1 MDSQI
6 WHDYCVAA
14 PPQPPPVLTVKQWAA
29 LTDQDF
35 GLQIEML
42 EQWLGYVYIETPE
55 LAAITRTMTR
65 TVRANAY
72 SPPGAKNIVALSG
85 RNLAGKSTL
94 AKRWAR
100 SIYRELITGSP
111 LDDRGRPVRRPA
123 RGWEVDFCPVVF
135 LNMGAGAKMAAFDG
149 LILSFFGLPTD
160 GRVRELT
167 ASAVRAIQRHRTKVL
182 VIDDAH
188 FIKTV
193 CKDARDVLDHIKKIN
208 TEIGEVG
215 ATLVLVGADLTDNA
229 LAHDPQIAGR
239 MKLRAFPQY
248 EIDTAEEQCAWQGI
262 VRDLEDQVLPL
273 LPAGKPG
280 MLFTELAGEL
290 WCRTQGYLGDLREL
304 VCEATILAAEDRSHR
319 IQRKHLDM
327 VGLSVRAEL
336 VEKTSNSPSRRRRK
350 AKV

>member
-6 WHDYCVAA
+6 WHNYCVSA
-14 PPQPPPVLTVKQWAA
+14 PPMSPLILTVKQWAA
-29 LTDQDF
+29 LSDLDYE
-35 GLQIEML
+35 LQSEAL
-42 EQWLGYVYIETPE
+42 EQWLGHVYIDTPE
-55 LAAITRTMTR
+55 LKAITHTMTR
-65 TVRANAY
+65 TVRANAF

-100 SIYRELITGSP
+100 SIYRDSIKDSP
-111 LDDRGRPVRRPA
+111 LDDRGRPVGRPA

-135 LNMGAGAKMAAFDG
+135 LNMGAGAKMAAFDR

-160 GRVRELT
+160 GRVGELT
-167 ASAVRAIQRHRTKVL
+167 ASAVKAIQRHRTKVL

-229 LAHDPQIAGR
+229 LAQDPQIAGR
-239 MKLRAFPQY
+239 LKLRVFPEY
-248 EIDTAEEQCAWQGI
+248 EIDRAEEQCAWQRI
-262 VRDLEDQVLPL
+262 VRDLENQVLPH

-304 VCEATILAAEDRSHR
+304 VCEATILATQDRSHR

-327 VGLSVRAEL
+327 IDLSVRAEL
-336 VEKTSNSPSRRRRK
+336 EEKNSSSGRRRK
-350 AKV
+350 RKA

>member
-6 WHDYCVAA
+6 WHNYCVSA
-14 PPQPPPVLTVKQWAA
+14 PPMSPLILTVKQWAA
-29 LTDQDF
+29 LSDLDYE
-35 GLQIEML
+35 LQSEAL
-42 EQWLGYVYIETPE
+42 EQWLGHVYIDTPE
-55 LAAITRTMTR
+55 LKAITHTMTR
-65 TVRANAY
+65 TVRANAF

-100 SIYRELITGSP
+100 SIYRDSIKDSP
-111 LDDRGRPVRRPA
+111 LDDRGRPVGRPA

-167 ASAVRAIQRHRTKVL
+167 ASAVKAIQRHRTKVL

-229 LAHDPQIAGR
+229 LAQDPQIAGR
-239 MKLRAFPQY
+239 LKLRVFPEY
-248 EIDTAEEQCAWQGI
+248 EIDRAEEQCAWQRI
-262 VRDLEDQVLPL
+262 VRDLENQVLPH

-304 VCEATILAAEDRSHR
+304 VCEATILATQDRSHR

-327 VGLSVRAEL
+327 IDLSVRAEL
-336 VEKTSNSPSRRRRK
+336 EEKNSSSGRRRK
-350 AKV
+350 RKA

>member
-14 PPQPPPVLTVKQWAA
+14 PPQPPAILTVKQWAA
-29 LTDQDF
+29 LTREDF
-35 GLQIEML
+35 ELQMQTL
-42 EQWLGYVYIETPE
+42 EQWLGHVYVDTPE
-55 LAAITRTMTR
+55 LTAITRTMTR
-65 TVRANAY
+65 TVRSNAY
-72 SPPGAKNIVALSG
+72 SPPGAKNIIALSG

-100 SIYRELITGSP
+100 DIYRDLITDSP
-111 LDDRGRPVRRPA
+111 VDDRGRPIRRPTH
-123 RGWEVDFCPVVF
+123 GWEVDFCPVVF

-149 LILSFFGLPTD
+149 LILSFFGLPTS
-160 GRVRELT
+160 GLVRELT

-239 MKLRAFPQY
+239 MKLRAFPEY
-248 EIDTAEEQCAWQGI
+248 EIDSADHQSAWQRI
-262 VRDLEDQVLPL
+262 VRDLENQVLPH

-290 WCRTQGYLGDLREL
+290 WYRTQGYLGDLREL
-304 VCEATILAAEDRSHR
+304 VCDATLLATEDRSHR

-327 VGLSVRAEL
+327 VDLSVRAEL
-336 VEKTSNSPSRRRRK
+336 EEKTSRSSSGRRRR
-350 AKV
+350 AKL

>member
-29 LTDQDF
+29 LTDDDYK
-35 GLQIEML
+35 LQIERL
-42 EQWLGYVYIETPE
+42 EQWLGYVYIDTPE
-55 LAAITRTMTR
+55 LTAITDTMTR

-72 SPPGAKNIVALSG
+72 SPPGAKNIVAVSG

-100 SIYRELITGSP
+100 GMYRELIKDSP
-111 LDDRGRPVRRPA
+111 LDDRGRPVRRPTH
-123 RGWEVDFCPVVF
+123 GWEVDFCPVVF
-135 LNMGAGAKMAAFDG
+135 LNMGAGAKMAAFDR
-149 LILSFFGLPTD
+149 LLLSFFGLPTD
-160 GRVRELT
+160 GVVGELT
-167 ASAVRAIQRHRTKVL
+167 VSAVKAIQRHRTKVL
-182 VIDDAH
+182 LIDDAH

-215 ATLVLVGADLTDNA
+215 ATLVLVGADLTEKA

-248 EIDTAEEQCAWQGI
+248 EIDKAEEQCTWQRI
-262 VRDLEDQVLPL
+262 VRDLENQVLQH

-304 VCEATILAAEDRSHR
+304 VCEATLLATKDRSHR
-319 IQRKHLDM
+319 IHRKHLDM
-327 VGLSVRAEL
+327 VELSFRAEL
-336 VEKTSNSPSRRRRK
+336 EEKTPKVSSGRRRK
-350 AKV
+350 AKG

>member
-6 WHDYCVAA
+6 WHNYCVSA
-14 PPQPPPVLTVKQWAA
+14 PPMSPLILTVKQWAA
-29 LTDQDF
+29 LSDLDYE
-35 GLQIEML
+35 LQSEAL
-42 EQWLGYVYIETPE
+42 EQWLGHVYIDTPE
-55 LAAITRTMTR
+55 LKAITHTMTR
-65 TVRANAY
+65 TVRANAF

-100 SIYRELITGSP
+100 SIYRDSIKDSP
-111 LDDRGRPVRRPA
+111 LDDRGRPVGRPA

-135 LNMGAGAKMAAFDG
+135 LNMGAGAKMAAFDR

-160 GRVRELT
+160 GRVSELT
-167 ASAVRAIQRHRTKVL
+167 ASAVKAIQRHRTKVL

-229 LAHDPQIAGR
+229 LAQDPQIAGR
-239 MKLRAFPQY
+239 LKLRVFPEY
-248 EIDTAEEQCAWQGI
+248 EIDRAEEQCAWQRI
-262 VRDLEDQVLPL
+262 VRDLENQVLPH

-304 VCEATILAAEDRSHR
+304 VCEATILATQDRSHR

-327 VGLSVRAEL
+327 IDLSVRAEL
-336 VEKTSNSPSRRRRK
+336 EEKNPKSSSGRRRK
-350 AKV
+350 RKA

>member
-6 WHDYCVAA
+6 WHNYCVSA
-14 PPQPPPVLTVKQWAA
+14 PPMSPLILTVKQWAA
-29 LTDQDF
+29 LSDLDYE
-35 GLQIEML
+35 LQSEAL
-42 EQWLGYVYIETPE
+42 EQWLGHVYIDTPE
-55 LAAITRTMTR
+55 LKAITHTMTR
-65 TVRANAY
+65 TVRANAF

-100 SIYRELITGSP
+100 SIYRDSIKDSP
-111 LDDRGRPVRRPA
+111 LDDRGRPVGRPA

-135 LNMGAGAKMAAFDG
+135 LNMGAGAKMAAFDR

-160 GRVRELT
+160 GRVGELT
-167 ASAVRAIQRHRTKVL
+167 ASAVKAIQRHRTKVL

-229 LAHDPQIAGR
+229 LAQDPQIAGR
-239 MKLRAFPQY
+239 MKLRVFPEY
-248 EIDTAEEQCAWQGI
+248 EIDRAEEQCAWQRI
-262 VRDLEDQVLPL
+262 VRDLENQVLPH

-304 VCEATILAAEDRSHR
+304 VCEATILATQDRSHR

-327 VGLSVRAEL
+327 IDLSVRAEL
-336 VEKTSNSPSRRRRK
+336 EEKNSSSGRRRK
-350 AKV
+350 RKA

>member
-6 WHDYCVAA
+6 WHNYCVSA
-14 PPQPPPVLTVKQWAA
+14 PPMSPLILTVKQWAA
-29 LTDQDF
+29 LSDLDYE
-35 GLQIEML
+35 LQSEAL
-42 EQWLGYVYIETPE
+42 EQWLGHVYIDTPE
-55 LAAITRTMTR
+55 LKAITHTMTR
-65 TVRANAY
+65 TVRANAF

-100 SIYRELITGSP
+100 GIYRDSIKDSP
-111 LDDRGRPVRRPA
+111 LDDRGRPVGRPA

-135 LNMGAGAKMAAFDG
+135 LNMGAGAKMAAFDR

-160 GRVRELT
+160 GRVGELT
-167 ASAVRAIQRHRTKVL
+167 ASAVKAIQRHRTKVL

-188 FIKTV
+188 FIKNV

-229 LAHDPQIAGR
+229 LAQDPQIAGR
-239 MKLRAFPQY
+239 LKLRVFPEY
-248 EIDTAEEQCAWQGI
+248 EIDRAEEQCAWQRI
-262 VRDLEDQVLPL
+262 VRDLENQVLPH

-304 VCEATILAAEDRSHR
+304 VCEATILATQDRSHR

-327 VGLSVRAEL
+327 IDLSVRAEL
-336 VEKTSNSPSRRRRK
+336 EEKNSSSGRRRK
-350 AKV
+350 RKA